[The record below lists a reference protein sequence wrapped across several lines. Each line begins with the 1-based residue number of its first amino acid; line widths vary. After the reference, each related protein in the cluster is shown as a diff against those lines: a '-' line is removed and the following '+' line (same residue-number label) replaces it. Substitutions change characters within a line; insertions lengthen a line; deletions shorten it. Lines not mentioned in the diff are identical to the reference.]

1 MHRAELW
8 SICRSILG
16 VKFLICAVDSAA
28 FRRTTDVLRE
38 HGNLFVWGINF
49 ALKRKLASDWVP
61 WSMALLIPK
70 GMGMVAFRKLPEKV
84 DPQKFL
90 NAVGKAMGS
99 EPYILVPFES
109 PTKAFPDTR
118 ILAFGMQL
126 RLPPMITRLMLD
138 TPAQNLIAE
147 NKICLPLGERDDAP
161 SLIHI
166 MHVAWENGM
175 IPILSERLPHSD
187 EIKTVCDNLLDLP
200 SNSES
205 AASAAKEL
213 WVKFLSACQANPQPS
228 LSEFS
233 KEMSALTAKCG
244 NENKLRV
251 RIYLLRFQAGGKE
264 IIHPAAV
271 LVA

>member
-1 MHRAELW
+1 M
-8 SICRSILG
+8 
-16 VKFLICAVDSAA
+16 
-28 FRRTTDVLRE
+28 
-38 HGNLFVWGINF
+38 
-49 ALKRKLASDWVP
+49 KLLV
-61 WSMALLIPK
+61 PK
-70 GMGMVAFRKLPEKV
+70 GMDMVFFKNQPERHS
-84 DPQKFL
+84 PQDFI
-90 NAVGKAMGS
+90 NALGKSMGS
-99 EPYILVPFES
+99 KPYVLVPFDS
-109 PTKAFPDTR
+109 PPKAFPDTKIVAYGR
-118 ILAFGMQL
+118 HL

-138 TPAQNLIAE
+138 TPAQDLIAE

-166 MHVAWENGM
+166 MHVACENGM

-200 SNSES
+200 SDSES

-213 WVKFLSACQANPQPS
+213 WVKFLSACQTSLQAS

-233 KEMSALTAKCG
+233 NEMSALTATDG
-244 NENKLRV
+244 NDNKLRI

-264 IIHPAAV
+264 IIHPAVV